1 MTRFLYSYFD
11 NHLFD
16 EETFQKNLIESFVS
30 NILLEYLFNNENINN
45 EEETNIF
52 NYLYISNNGYLSFI
66 KKNNHYLSTD
76 NSNITKIFK
85 LNNELFQLLTDGDTL
100 SDSFKFYVDLII
112 YYISEIKKYFHV
124 FQNYINVLLNNDEIR
139 PLNWSNRS
147 KDWIIYSMEERFFM
161 NKTDNDI
168 SYKLKK
174 DINEIHSN
182 NNVNKFKIFFNSFK
196 KNFIHSKFPK

>member
-1 MTRFLYSYFD
+1 M
-11 NHLFD
+11 
-16 EETFQKNLIESFVS
+16 
-30 NILLEYLFNNENINN
+30 
-45 EEETNIF
+45 
-52 NYLYISNNGYLSFI
+52 
-66 KKNNHYLSTD
+66 STD

-124 FQNYINVLLNNDEIR
+124 FQNYINISLSNYEIR
-139 PLNWSNRS
+139 PLNWNNRS

-174 DINEIHSN
+174 DINKILLIIMSIN
-182 NNVNKFKIFFNSFK
+182 LKFSLTYLKKISFK
-196 KNFIHSKFPK
+196 TNFLNK